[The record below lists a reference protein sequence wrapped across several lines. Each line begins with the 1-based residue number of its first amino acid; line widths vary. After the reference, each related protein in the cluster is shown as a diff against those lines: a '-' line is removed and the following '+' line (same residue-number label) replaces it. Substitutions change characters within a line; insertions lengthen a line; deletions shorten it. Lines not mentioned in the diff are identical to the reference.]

1 MKKWMN
7 SRAKLGVVFFAATAV
22 ASCGA
27 GAEAASGGFLTEVP
41 AGDWSYEAVNELISA
56 GAVPEYEVQIPAG
69 RVMSRLEMAMI
80 VDSALQNEAS
90 LEPAQGEILGRLK
103 REYYYDMKKLAL
115 LNRLDSMD
123 ASAVESAASTQP
135 VSSKELEDS
144 LPFTKADKEK
154 QDKMASFLD
163 RFQISGRARIR
174 NDHRIRENGGK
185 KTRETVSNHIN
196 VWVDTAYKVNNN
208 WKILT
213 GLEYRNSMGSLK
225 PEDIGPTVSEVDSKT
240 PNPYLTLEGKFKNG
254 FSVKVGKWYE
264 WTPNGYGFDLDSD
277 VVGGQVSF
285 GKKLRTTI
293 SAVKFDLADYDE
305 ILALPYYTN
314 VMPYLRANNKYANG
328 TDGANFF
335 GIRFDYPINQKNDI
349 HFGVSWMSALPTQF
363 QDPTV
368 NKRNMYYY
376 IHGHHVFDKNW
387 QVRAGIMHS
396 NAKSIPNGVVDIATG
411 EAKNASKV
419 PGLWLGVQYKAIDL
433 QKPGT
438 YDLWATY
445 RREPGLTMPTVT
457 DWWEPNK
464 EGYRIGFDY
473 VLDKNLTFTTWMNW
487 FKDIDTSER
496 TRRFRFQVDAFF

>member
-7 SRAKLGVVFFAATAV
+7 SREKLGVVLFAATAV

-56 GAVPEYEVQIPAG
+56 GDVPEYEVQIPAG

-80 VDSALQNEAS
+80 VDSVLQNEAS

-123 ASAVESAASTQP
+123 VSAVESAASTQP
-135 VSSKELEDS
+135 VPSKELEDS

-196 VWVDTAYKVNNN
+196 VWVDTVYKVNNN

-213 GLEYRNSMGSLK
+213 GLEYRNSMGSLN

-254 FSVKVGKWYE
+254 LSVKVGKWYE

-314 VMPYLRANNKYANG
+314 VVPYLRANNKYANG

-368 NKRNMYYY
+368 KETLIFPTILISDSLSFHCVYLRYSMLRISTNPVTSN
-376 IHGHHVFDKNW
+376 ISITVSLAPVTVILPCLFIVFCAVSSTRSPADEIYARSLKSK
-387 QVRAGIMHS
+387 VRASTPSSASFTSASSSGAVVVSSRPAKEIV
-396 NAKSIPNGVVDIATG
+396 NALPLVSLLIVIA
-411 EAKNASKV
+411 KV
-419 PGLWLGVQYKAIDL
+419 LL
-433 QKPGT
+433 
-438 YDLWATY
+438 
-445 RREPGLTMPTVT
+445 
-457 DWWEPNK
+457 
-464 EGYRIGFDY
+464 
-473 VLDKNLTFTTWMNW
+473 
-487 FKDIDTSER
+487 S
-496 TRRFRFQVDAFF
+496 